1 MIREIGVVVPAANE
15 ENHLADCLRSLLAS
29 RDRLSCSRSHRVR
42 VRIILVLDGC
52 RDGSADV
59 AAGFAGVETIG
70 VDAGCA
76 GAARRAGTTL
86 QLRGGTPAGELW
98 LANTDADSLVPANWL
113 TGMLDEAARGAHL
126 VLGTV
131 TPGPGLS
138 SEAMREWCLRHV
150 VQEGHPHVHGANFGI
165 RADVYSALGGW
176 QALACGEDDALAARA
191 ASAGHLRIA
200 RTARIPVVTSTR
212 LQARAPDGF
221 SSYLR
226 ELVTPIDQRTHE
238 QLRIEVA

>member
-1 MIREIGVVVPAANE
+1 MIPDCRRRSFSRTQTSAPRILTRRSEIRSRHRTELHAASKPGARSPGTLRTGAIRRPPICRCLDCGQLAQGV
-15 ENHLADCLRSLLAS
+15 
-29 RDRLSCSRSHRVR
+29 
-42 VRIILVLDGC
+42 
-52 RDGSADV
+52 
-59 AAGFAGVETIG
+59 
-70 VDAGCA
+70 
-76 GAARRAGTTL
+76 
-86 QLRGGTPAGELW
+86 
-98 LANTDADSLVPANWL
+98 
-113 TGMLDEAARGAHL
+113 HL

-131 TPGPGLS
+131 TLGPGLS
-138 SEAMREWCLRHV
+138 SEAIREWCLRHV

-191 ASAGHLRIA
+191 TSASHLRIA

-226 ELVTPIDQRTHE
+226 ELVTPIDERTHE